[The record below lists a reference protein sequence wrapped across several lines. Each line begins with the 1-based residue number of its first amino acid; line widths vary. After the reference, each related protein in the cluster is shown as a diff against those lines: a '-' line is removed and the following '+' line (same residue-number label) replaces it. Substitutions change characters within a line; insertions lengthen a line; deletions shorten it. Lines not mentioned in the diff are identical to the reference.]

1 MLIDCDTCTVRGEGC
16 ADCVV
21 TVLLGAPPGWQDGG
35 PTVVP
40 LTRRPAAGGR
50 AGGDDGLPGRAGAA
64 QSGVAATGPGS
75 RAGEPRGTH
84 RADTPDSPGRT
95 RSGCEVHHVD
105 NGAAISRPV
114 VELDDVER
122 RAVRAL
128 ADFGLVPPLRH
139 QDASLGPGARPAGG
153 DRHVS

>member
-21 TVLLGAPPGWQDGG
+21 TVLLGAPPGWQEGG

-40 LTRRPAAGGR
+40 LTRRPRAGSVGDGGAPRRAGTAGEATAAGEKQAR
-50 AGGDDGLPGRAGAA
+50 DEHRTL
-64 QSGVAATGPGS
+64 
-75 RAGEPRGTH
+75 
-84 RADTPDSPGRT
+84 RADTPDSPGRAAA
-95 RSGCEVHHVD
+95 SCEVHHVD
-105 NGAAISRPV
+105 SGVAISRPV
-114 VELDDVER
+114 VDLDDVER

-139 QDASLGPGARPAGG
+139 QDASPPPRKRRAEK
-153 DRHVS
+153 DRNVS

>member
-1 MLIDCDTCTVRGEGC
+1 MLIDCDTCTVRGQGC
-16 ADCVV
+16 DDCVV
-21 TVLLGAPPGWQDGG
+21 TVLLGAPPDWRTSD

-40 LTRRPAAGGR
+40 LTRRGVTDQTRPDR
-50 AGGDDGLPGRAGAA
+50 LVAGAA
-64 QSGVAATGPGS
+64 LRCGPGAHD
-75 RAGEPRGTH
+75 AGAHPLEASGDAPGGEAGPRDVG
-84 RADTPDSPGRT
+84 RIDTGATDGRK
-95 RSGCEVHHVD
+95 
-105 NGAAISRPV
+105 V

-139 QDASLGPGARPAGG
+139 QDASTPG

>member
-1 MLIDCDTCTVRGEGC
+1 VLIDCDTCTVRGQGC
-16 ADCVV
+16 DDCVV
-21 TVLLGAPPGWQDGG
+21 TVLLGAPPGWRTSD

-40 LTRRPAAGGR
+40 LTRRPAPQAGPAGATAHAGGR
-50 AGGDDGLPGRAGAA
+50 RGTGAAARPAADRSGVTGDPTEAAGDTPGRPADRGDVRRVDTTAGM
-64 QSGVAATGPGS
+64 V
-75 RAGEPRGTH
+75 
-84 RADTPDSPGRT
+84 
-95 RSGCEVHHVD
+95 
-105 NGAAISRPV
+105 RPV

-139 QDASLGPGARPAGG
+139 QDASTPR

>member
-1 MLIDCDTCTVRGEGC
+1 LDHRRERRAGVLIDCDTCTVRGEGC

-35 PTVVP
+35 PVVVP
-40 LTRRPAAGGR
+40 LTRRRPDRTGSQPA
-50 AGGDDGLPGRAGAA
+50 
-64 QSGVAATGPGS
+64 T
-75 RAGEPRGTH
+75 RG
-84 RADTPDSPGRT
+84 ADTPDAPER
-95 RSGCEVHHVD
+95 V
-105 NGAAISRPV
+105 AASCDLPHLDSDTTVARAV

-128 ADFGLVPPLRH
+128 AEFGLVPPLRH
-139 QDASLGPGARPAGG
+139 QDASPPPTTRHREG

>member
-1 MLIDCDTCTVRGEGC
+1 VLIDCDTCTVRGQGC
-16 ADCVV
+16 DDCVV
-21 TVLLGAPPGWQDGG
+21 TVLLGAPPGWRGSD

-40 LTRRPAAGGR
+40 LTRRGPEESTSGRRPAAARTGPVSRRGCVDGGR
-50 AGGDDGLPGRAGAA
+50 AETVRDAPERAGA
-64 QSGVAATGPGS
+64 GCDVARLDT
-75 RAGEPRGTH
+75 E
-84 RADTPDSPGRT
+84 AD
-95 RSGCEVHHVD
+95 
-105 NGAAISRPV
+105 GARPV

-139 QDASLGPGARPAGG
+139 QDASTPG